1 MYSLTYTDA
10 GEVIKADLFL
20 LLGAV
25 SSAMVPLQQKFEI
38 YFIQVSLINF
48 HISINNCQV

>member
-1 MYSLTYTDA
+1 MYTDA
-10 GEVIKADLFL
+10 GEIVKADVFV

-25 SSAMVPLQQKFEI
+25 SSAMVPFQQKFEI

-48 HISINNCQV
+48 V